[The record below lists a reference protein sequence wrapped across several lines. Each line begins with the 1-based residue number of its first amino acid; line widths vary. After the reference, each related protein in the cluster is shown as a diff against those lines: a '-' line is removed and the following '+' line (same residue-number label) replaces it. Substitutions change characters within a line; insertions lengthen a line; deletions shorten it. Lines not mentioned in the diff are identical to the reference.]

1 MFAATRRAT
10 PATPAETNTGRSLGM
25 RLANPMVLKLGL
37 TALAGA
43 ALIAA
48 LPSIHAATAA
58 PATGPY
64 SQDVTVLAPEV
75 VRERVGTGR
84 HRQPIYTASLAM
96 KVSYADLDLTKASDQ
111 KVFKD
116 RIVSK
121 AREACQDLDR
131 RTPVKIYQ
139 PPVNTPCIGDAIAE
153 ANRVADEVIAAA
165 NQPVTTG

>member
-1 MFAATRRAT
+1 
-10 PATPAETNTGRSLGM
+10 M
-25 RLANPMVLKLGL
+25 RLASPMVLKLGL

-48 LPSIHAATAA
+48 LPSMHAATAA
-58 PATGPY
+58 PTPATGPY

-84 HRQPIYTASLAM
+84 HRQPIMVASLAM

-131 RTPVKIYQ
+131 RTPLKIYQ

>member
-1 MFAATRRAT
+1 
-10 PATPAETNTGRSLGM
+10 M
-25 RLANPMVLKLGL
+25 RLANPMVLRVGL

-48 LPSIHAATAA
+48 LPSLQAATAA
-58 PATGPY
+58 TTPATGPY
-64 SQDVTVLAPEV
+64 GQEVTVLAPEV

-84 HRQPIYTASLAM
+84 HRQPIMVASLAM

-121 AREACQDLDR
+121 AHEACQSLDR
-131 RTPVKIYQ
+131 QTPVKIFQ
-139 PPVNTPCIGDAIAE
+139 PPVNTPCIGDAISE
-153 ANRVADEVIAAA
+153 ATKVADEVIAAA
-165 NQPVTTG
+165 NQA

>member
-1 MFAATRRAT
+1 
-10 PATPAETNTGRSLGM
+10 M
-25 RLANPMVLKLGL
+25 RLAEPLAIKIGFA
-37 TALAGA
+37 ALAGA
-43 ALIAA
+43 ALIAM
-48 LPSIHAATAA
+48 LPSRHAATAA
-58 PATGPY
+58 ATPESGPY

-75 VRERVGTGR
+75 VRERVGRGR
-84 HRQPIYTASLAM
+84 HLQPVYVASLSM

-116 RIVSK
+116 RITAK

-153 ANRVADEVIAAA
+153 ANRVADEVIAAV
-165 NQPVTTG
+165 NQPATAG